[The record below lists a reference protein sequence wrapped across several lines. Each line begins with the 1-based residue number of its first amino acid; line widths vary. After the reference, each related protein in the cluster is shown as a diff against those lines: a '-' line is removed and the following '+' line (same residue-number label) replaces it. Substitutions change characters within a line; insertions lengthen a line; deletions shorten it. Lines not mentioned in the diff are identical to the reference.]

1 MPRPKGSPNKLTS
14 EIKERL
20 SQVIMDAM
28 SSIDIN
34 SMTQNERLKLIQIGL
49 TYVVPKL
56 KHAEEVTN
64 EMPTEFKIEII
75 DRLTDYSDED
85 LDKAIKD

>member
-56 KHAEEVTN
+56 KHTEER
-64 EMPTEFKIEII
+64 EEEPRQFQIEVITS
-75 DRLTDYSDED
+75 RSQV
-85 LDKAIKD
+85 LDKELDEAITG

>member
-20 SQVIMDAM
+20 SKVIIDAM
-28 SSIDIN
+28 STIDID
-34 SMTQNERLKLIQIGL
+34 SMTQNEKLKLIQIGL
-49 TYVVPKL
+49 TYVVPRL
-56 KHAEEVTN
+56 KHTEETN

-75 DRLTDYSDED
+75 DRLTDYSDKE
-85 LDKAIKD
+85 LDKAIKL